1 MHDRAAGRALD
12 TCHLHVGRQTAA
24 SAGSSPPGHR
34 PINEL
39 SFLTAPFAMSS
50 VSLSPPSPAARAPV
64 SQAATAYVQALRL
77 DVGQWLPQALND
89 AVGLLHESAQRVAS
103 PAQRADLAEA
113 AAALGD
119 NLRAWSRSLERA
131 LQDAVSAEFETER
144 LAAPPPPLSPF
155 DAPAADDEP
164 LALSLTLMDD
174 DEIDDEI
181 AISRLVQIADVEAE
195 SELRDLS
202 ALCSG
207 LRALP
212 GISPEANP
220 LRPSV
225 VARALRRGIHAFG
238 LRKPLRLALL
248 RELGIAVG
256 RTLPGQYRRHLET
269 LQSWGITPAD
279 FALRRHEAAAAAA
292 EDGAGPEQAA
302 ADTMARLLSTL
313 ASRVAMSE
321 GARDLLRRLDA
332 PARRIAQQEPALWQ
346 SLDHPLWQLLDRL
359 AAAGAVHDDL
369 DASGSLEEA
378 VRSLE
383 TAAAPDAAQCQA
395 ALASVDGAV
404 SGLVDLQADRVA
416 VEADGLHDRPPR
428 SAIEEDLREQLRQ
441 QAAAGRAPAAL
452 ERFLTGAWT
461 EVLTDIALRH
471 GVESTQMRSHAELV
485 DRFVE
490 AATRPLGRPISPAT
504 LGRMLMLARLAM
516 ADAQLPHARLEAE
529 LAGLQKTLCQ
539 PAAAR
544 AEDVQAAL
552 APFMPTMPAE
562 AMPDTAPAP
571 DGAGAA
577 PAATAAVGLH
587 DALTTVRVDTL
598 GRDQAAAQA
607 TQAWLDSL
615 EPGTYCRIFLLERWM
630 NVQVV
635 WRSAPRS
642 MFVFRSRHGGRTHSL
657 ARRVLEKLRG
667 AGLATTIERGEWVA
681 QVMKELGGR
690 QH

>member
-1 MHDRAAGRALD
+1 M
-12 TCHLHVGRQTAA
+12 
-24 SAGSSPPGHR
+24 
-34 PINEL
+34 
-39 SFLTAPFAMSS
+39 SF
-50 VSLSPPSPAARAPV
+50 VSLSPPDPAARAPV

-77 DVGQWLPQALND
+77 EVGQWLPQALQD
-89 AVGLLHESAQRVAS
+89 AVVLLHESAQRVAS

-113 AAALGD
+113 AAALGE

-131 LQDAVSAEFETER
+131 LQDAVSAEFGTER
-144 LAAPPPPLSPF
+144 VATPPAPLSPF

-164 LALSLTLMDD
+164 VALSLTLMDD

-181 AISRLVQIADVEAE
+181 AISRLVQIADAEAE
-195 SELRDLS
+195 GELRELS

-212 GISPEANP
+212 GISPEAHP

-225 VARALRRGIHAFG
+225 VARALRRGIQAFG

-248 RELGIAVG
+248 RELGVAVG
-256 RTLPGQYRRHLET
+256 RTLPGQYRRQLDT

-279 FALRRHEAAAAAA
+279 FALRRHETAAAA
-292 EDGAGPEQAA
+292 EAEAGPEPSA

-359 AAAGAVHDDL
+359 AAAGAVHDEL
-369 DASGSLEEA
+369 DAGGSLEAA

-383 TAAAPDAAQCQA
+383 NAAAPDAAQCQQ
-395 ALASVDGAV
+395 ALETVDGAV
-404 SGLVDLQADRVA
+404 SGLVDLQAHRLA
-416 VEADGLHDRPPR
+416 VEAEGLQDRPPR
-428 SAIEEDLREQLRQ
+428 SAIEEGLREQLRQ

-471 GVESTQMRSHAELV
+471 GAESTQMKSHAELV

-490 AATRPLGRPISPAT
+490 AATRPAGRAISPAT
-504 LGRMLMLARLAM
+504 LGRMLMLARLAL
-516 ADAQLPHARLEAE
+516 ADAQLPHPRVEAE

-544 AEDVQAAL
+544 AEEVQAAL

-562 AMPDTAPAP
+562 ARPDSAPAP
-571 DGAGAA
+571 TGYDAG

-607 TQAWLDSL
+607 TQRWLDSL

-630 NVQVV
+630 NAQLV
-635 WRSAPRS
+635 WRSANRS
-642 MFVFRSRHGGRTHSL
+642 MFVVRSRHGGRTHSL

-681 QVMKELGGR
+681 RVMQELGG
-690 QH
+690 QPH

>member
-1 MHDRAAGRALD
+1 MHDRAAGDSLD
-12 TCHLHVGRQTAA
+12 TCRPQVGRLKPAR
-24 SAGSSPPGHR
+24 HR
-34 PINEL
+34 PICEL

-50 VSLSPPSPAARAPV
+50 VSLWPPPAARAPV

-77 DVGQWLPQALND
+77 EVGQWLPHALND
-89 AVGLLHESAQRVAS
+89 AVALLHESAQRVAS

-113 AAALGD
+113 AAALGE

-131 LQDAVSAEFETER
+131 LQDAVSAEFETDHA
-144 LAAPPPPLSPF
+144 AAPPAAPLSPF
-155 DAPAADDEP
+155 DAPAGDEEP
-164 LALSLTLMDD
+164 LELSLTLMDD

-195 SELRDLS
+195 GDLRELS

-212 GISPEANP
+212 GISPEAHP

-248 RELGIAVG
+248 RELGVAVG
-256 RTLPGQYRRHLET
+256 RALPGQYRRQ
-269 LQSWGITPAD
+269 LQMLQGWGITPAD
-279 FALRRHEAAAAAA
+279 FALRRQEPSAAA
-292 EDGAGPEQAA
+292 ETGPAEVAAPEQAA

-369 DASGSLEEA
+369 DANGSLEEA

-383 TAAAPDAAQCQA
+383 TAAAPDAAQCRQA
-395 ALASVDGAV
+395 LETVDGAV

-416 VEADGLHDRPPR
+416 VEAEVLHDRPPR
-428 SAIEEDLREQLRQ
+428 SAIEEGLREQLRQ

-471 GVESTQMRSHAELV
+471 GVESTQMKSHAELV

-490 AATRPLGRPISPAT
+490 AATRPVGRQISPAT
-504 LGRMLMLARLAM
+504 LGRMLMLARLAL
-516 ADAQLPHARLEAE
+516 ADAKLPHPRLEAE
-529 LAGLQKTLCQ
+529 LASLQKTLCQ

-544 AEDVQAAL
+544 AEEVQAAL

-571 DGAGAA
+571 DLAGA
-577 PAATAAVGLH
+577 PHDATAAAGLH

-598 GRDQAAAQA
+598 GRDEAAARA
-607 TQAWLDSL
+607 VQAWLDSL

-630 NVQVV
+630 NAQVV
-635 WRSAPRS
+635 WRSDNRG
-642 MFVFRSRHGGRTHSL
+642 MFVFKSRHGGRTHSL

-690 QH
+690 HH